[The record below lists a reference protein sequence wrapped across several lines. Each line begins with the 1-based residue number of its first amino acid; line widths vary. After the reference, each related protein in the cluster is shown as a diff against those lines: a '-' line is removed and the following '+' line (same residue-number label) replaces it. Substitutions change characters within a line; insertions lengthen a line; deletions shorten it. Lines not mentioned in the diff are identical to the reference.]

1 MMKPILRTTLLLL
14 ALVAAA
20 CAAGKPQV
28 IGPNDFAVS
37 YAETLRSAAPAA
49 DVQIAGPL
57 ELSVERDGEQFTVF
71 LDNAYAGYRADP
83 ERLQE
88 VIEDH
93 VGGIL
98 EAGVQGRAPL
108 DASRVVPVIKGPGFL
123 NTFIERGGSAGGA
136 AQLPAYDQYN
146 DNLIILY
153 AEDEPRSLRYLY
165 DQELTESGISR
176 DSRLPLAVR
185 NLRALLPNLETYS
198 SGGIVGIGAD
208 GIYESSLLLFDELW
222 TGDGLQRFGL
232 RLAGE
237 PVVAVPTRNL
247 LLVVDSRDSAGVELL
262 RELATRMFAAEPY
275 PVSNEVFLYRNGR
288 FQPY

>member
-1 MMKPILRTTLLLL
+1 MNTALRTTFLLF

-20 CAAGKPQV
+20 CAGGKPQV

-37 YAETLRSAAPAA
+37 YAEALRGAAPAA

-57 ELSVERDGEQFTVF
+57 KLSVEREGEEFTVF
-71 LDNAYAGYRADP
+71 LDNAYATYRANP

-88 VIEDH
+88 VVEGHIS
-93 VGGIL
+93 GIL
-98 EAGVQGRAPL
+98 ESGVQRPAPL

-123 NTFIERGGSAGGA
+123 DIFIERGGSDGEA

-153 AEDEPRSLRYLY
+153 AEDEPLSVRYLY

-208 GIYESSLLLFDELW
+208 GTYESSLLLFDELW

-262 RELATRMFAAEPY
+262 RQLATQMFAAEPY
-275 PVSNEVFLYRNGR
+275 PVSNQVFLYRNGR
-288 FQPY
+288 FQPF